1 MRVLYVANVRI
12 PSERA
17 NAAQILAQTDALRMA
32 GVDVSILA
40 PRRRNDFPL
49 TDEEIPE
56 WYGVHAVPRIER
68 LFTLDAIDLVPTAL
82 QRGPFVVQSL
92 TFAWAVRKRLGRE
105 PSDTIVY
112 SRDPWTLSLLTR
124 GGASARPLFFEV
136 HDLPERP
143 RPRAEFVRALRAC
156 RGVVTISGGLRDDLV
171 DLGVDAEA
179 IEVLPDGFAPARFA
193 DPPTREQA
201 RRALR
206 VDPEVPLAVYTGHL
220 FRWKG
225 VDTLVEAAA
234 ASPRFEVLM
243 VGGRPEDQ
251 RRIRDLVR
259 ARGLDRVRLDAPVA
273 PKRVATYLAAADVLV
288 LPNSA
293 RERIS
298 ARYTSP
304 LKLFEFLAAGRPI
317 VASDL
322 PSLREIL
329 DEETAILVTPDDP
342 TALARGIEACLD
354 DPAAASARAAVGLAR
369 SERYTWDARAARLVD
384 FIAARA
390 ATS

>member
-17 NAAQILAQTDALRMA
+17 NAAQILAQCDALTEA
-32 GVDVSILA
+32 EVDVAILA

-49 TDEEIPE
+49 TDDEIPD
-56 WYGVHAVPRIER
+56 WYAVRSVPRIER
-68 LFTLDAIDLVPTAL
+68 LFTVDTIDLVPTAL

-92 TFAWAVRKRLGRE
+92 TFAWAVRRRLKRE
-105 PSDTIVY
+105 PPDTIVY
-112 SRDPWTLSLLTR
+112 SRDPWTLSVLTR
-124 GGASARPLFFEV
+124 GAGARCPLFFEV
-136 HDLPERP
+136 HDLPQRE

-156 RGVVTISGGLRDDLV
+156 RGVVTITRGLRDDLV
-171 DLGVDAEA
+171 ELGVDGDA
-179 IEVLPDGFAPARFA
+179 IEVLADGYAPARFV

-206 VDPEVPLAVYTGHL
+206 VDADAKLAVYTGHL
-220 FRWKG
+220 FPWKG
-225 VDTLVEAAA
+225 VDTLVDAAVG
-234 ASPRFEVLM
+234 SPRFEVLM

-251 RRIRDLVR
+251 RRIRDKVR
-259 ARGLDRVRLDAPVA
+259 ALGAERVRLDAPVA
-273 PKRVATYLAAADVLV
+273 PKKVATYLAAADVLV

-293 RERIS
+293 KETIS

-329 DEETAILVTPDDP
+329 NEETAMLVTPDDAE
-342 TALARGIEACLD
+342 ALARGIEACLD
-354 DPAAASARAAVGLAR
+354 DPAAASARAASGLTL
-369 SERYTWDARAARLVD
+369 SERYTWDARAARLSA
-384 FIAARA
+384 FLAARVG
-390 ATS
+390 SS